1 MTKFI
6 YAMSL
11 FLLAAISIEAQPIQ
25 KTSSC
30 LLHGSVVSS
39 TDATAIAG
47 ATVRLYQ
54 LKKLVGGTVSDAS
67 GNFNVKCP
75 SSGSLQL
82 RITAVGFKEVDT
94 TLNVPTV
101 TPLYI
106 YMRAGKHTMDEVTV
120 TASEKRGMT
129 STTVIGQTAMEHL
142 LICWHCCPEA

>member
-11 FLLAAISIEAQPIQ
+11 FLLAAISIKAQPIQ

-101 TPLYI
+101 TPIYI
-106 YMRAGKHTMDEVTV
+106 H
-120 TASEKRGMT
+120 ASWETHHGRSHSDGFGEARYDQYDRHRT
-129 STTVIGQTAMEHL
+129 NGNGAFAAL
-142 LICWHCCPEA
+142 FIC